1 MDWRMFVTTFGLL
14 FVAELGDKTQ
24 LTVITLVAQTRNPI
38 PIFLGAVA
46 ALALVT
52 LLGVVFGEAITR
64 VLPEA
69 LLHKGAAMA
78 FVASGLLL
86 WFEVF

>member
-1 MDWRMFVTTFGLL
+1 MDWKLFLTTFGLL

-24 LTVITLVAQTRNPI
+24 LTVITLATRNQNPL
-38 PIFLGAVA
+38 PVFLGAVL

-52 LLGVVFGEAITR
+52 LLGVVFGSAITMI
-64 VLPEA
+64 VPEN
-69 LLHKGAAMA
+69 LLHKGAALA
-78 FVASGLLL
+78 FVVIGALL